1 MASEEQKK
9 LAEFI
14 KNVHQM
20 LRINA
25 RKIGASQ
32 AWKEHCQEEKIL
44 SQYAE
49 AMRQLALEHWEHNA
63 DKKVYSRIQWIAEQ
77 SLKYFFNGGR
87 EMERN
92 KEIKR
97 NQYQENSGTEYKN
110 FAECKDNI
118 STGELILLDVGSC
131 YNPFRK
137 YPFFRVIPIDL
148 KPASNDVFEADFL
161 NLSVTSDKVTTEDI
175 TKMLPIRSFPENHFD
190 IVVFSLLLE
199 YMPSCQQRFVCC
211 EKAYHILKPEGL
223 LFIISPDSKHA
234 SANAS
239 LMRQWR
245 ICLAY
250 LGFTR
255 VVYEKLPHIHCMAF
269 RKNCHVV
276 ASQQWAR
283 RAMSQ
288 KNGYFLMENMDNVHE
303 LLKIPQDDTEYLIA
317 EVVEQPIRS
326 DEDNSELVDMF
337 EELPQDLELL

>member
-87 EMERN
+87 EIERN

-118 STGELILLDVGSC
+118 ST
-131 YNPFRK
+131 
-137 YPFFRVIPIDL
+137 
-148 KPASNDVFEADFL
+148 
-161 NLSVTSDKVTTEDI
+161 
-175 TKMLPIRSFPENHFD
+175 
-190 IVVFSLLLE
+190 
-199 YMPSCQQRFVCC
+199 
-211 EKAYHILKPEGL
+211 AYHILKPEGL

-288 KNGYFLMENMDNVHE
+288 KNEYFLMENIDNVHE